1 MYLTFETTEE
11 LQQYV
16 QDKIWRA
23 SIESGID
30 TLMYNEYILKIHDI
44 KVGTLKFQI
53 HKEYHTRKSNV
64 ALTAFH
70 TTELK
75 KLDVLEDNDIVIE
88 HISQFKEVKELE
100 ITENYLTFIYR
111 NKYRIKKYPRKYL
124 KSPDDME
131 IIDLDTKK
139 SIRVISRHF
148 SEILDL
154 VEKSI
159 KEISH

>member
-1 MYLTFETTEE
+1 MYLTFETTNE

-23 SIESGID
+23 SIKSGID
-30 TLMYNEYILKIHDI
+30 TLMNNEYILKINDI

-53 HKEYHTRKSNV
+53 HKEYHTRKRNV
-64 ALTAFH
+64 TLTAFH

-88 HISQFKEVKELE
+88 HISQFKEVKDLE
-100 ITENYLTFIYR
+100 ITQDYLTFIYR
-111 NKYRIKKYPRKYL
+111 DKYRVKKYPRKYMTT
-124 KSPDDME
+124 PYDME

-139 SIRVISRHF
+139 SIRIISRHF
-148 SEILDL
+148 SEILNL

-159 KEISH
+159 KELSH